1 MTGKPSHNAGYLNE
15 TYKRSRRPK
24 ITLMRIKKSP
34 YSQSK
39 SQNKFKISPF
49 KSKKDFQIRTYRN
62 GQKDQHKWDK
72 TRRKKKRKENT
83 HTCSINNSDSLSLL
97 KGPSTVTHYSIVS
110 TTTSVD
116 FVSSLVGIGQCNQ

>member
-1 MTGKPSHNAGYLNE
+1 
-15 TYKRSRRPK
+15 
-24 ITLMRIKKSP
+24 MRIKKSP

-83 HTCSINNSDSLSLL
+83 HTCSMNNSDSLSLL
-97 KGPSTVTHYSIVS
+97 KGLSTVTHIIAFYLPQLPLTSSAPYSGYRPV
-110 TTTSVD
+110 
-116 FVSSLVGIGQCNQ
+116 